1 MQRLTGWYR
10 NLKKWHQG
18 GLIGF
23 ALGVILSL
31 LLFTEDIPIIGALG
45 RIVLFFHIGFLLVF
59 RIINI
64 YFLSSSAFFLPLLIF
79 ALILFYTLLGT
90 IWGLIQQINNPGK
103 VYRYSFIY
111 VLILS
116 IYGLFNLVMLF
127 FAIRGAL

>member
-1 MQRLTGWYR
+1 MRSLTGWYQ
-10 NLKKWHQG
+10 NLKKWQKG
-18 GLIGF
+18 GLFGF

-31 LLFTEDIPIIGALG
+31 LLFTDGIVIIGALG
-45 RIVLFFHIGFLLVF
+45 RIVLLFHIGFLLVF

-79 ALILFYTLLGT
+79 ALILFYTVLGT

-127 FAIRGAL
+127 LTIRGAL

>member
-1 MQRLTGWYR
+1 MQWLTGWYR
-10 NLKKWHQG
+10 KLKKWHKG

-31 LLFTEDIPIIGALG
+31 LLFTENIPIIGALG
-45 RIVLFFHIGFLLVF
+45 RIVLLFHIGFLLVF

-79 ALILFYTLLGT
+79 ALILFYTILGT

-127 FAIRGAL
+127 FTIRGAL

>member
-1 MQRLTGWYR
+1 MRSLIGWYQ
-10 NLKKWHQG
+10 NLKKWQKG
-18 GLIGF
+18 GLFGF

-31 LLFTEDIPIIGALG
+31 LLFTDGIVIIGALG
-45 RIVLFFHIGFLLVF
+45 RIVLLFHIGFLLVF

-64 YFLSSSAFFLPLLIF
+64 YFLSDSAFFLPLLIF
-79 ALILFYTLLGT
+79 ALILFYTVLGT

-127 FAIRGAL
+127 FTIRGAL

>member
-1 MQRLTGWYR
+1 MQRLTGWFK
-10 NLKKWHQG
+10 NLKKWQKG

-31 LLFTEDIPIIGALG
+31 LLFTEDILIIGALG
-45 RIVLFFHIGFLLVF
+45 RIVLLFHIGFLLVF

-79 ALILFYTLLGT
+79 ALILFYTVLGT

-103 VYRYSFIY
+103 VYRYSFSY

-127 FAIRGAL
+127 FTIRGAL

>member
-1 MQRLTGWYR
+1 MRSLTGWYQ
-10 NLKKWHQG
+10 NLNKWQKG
-18 GLIGF
+18 GLFGF
-23 ALGVILSL
+23 ALGVVLSL
-31 LLFTEDIPIIGALG
+31 LLFTEHILIIGALG

-79 ALILFYTLLGT
+79 ALILFYTVLGT

-103 VYRYSFIY
+103 VYRYSFSY

-127 FAIRGAL
+127 FTIRGAL

>member
-1 MQRLTGWYR
+1 MQRLIGWYT
-10 NLKKWHQG
+10 NLKKWQKG
-18 GLIGF
+18 GLFGF
-23 ALGVILSL
+23 ALGVVLSL
-31 LLFTEDIPIIGALG
+31 LLFTEHILIIGALG

-79 ALILFYTLLGT
+79 ALILFYTVLGT

-127 FAIRGAL
+127 FTIRGAL